1 MTDTNVQLGPTIQA
15 AEALQ
20 PTKIDYDY
28 HAAREAGLTD
38 ADIADYLAAETQYD
52 IAAAREAGIKNV
64 DVIKELSTVRD
75 PGAFA
80 TLAEGINRGMTET
93 GGMGLGAYGGF
104 KAGVP
109 LAAAASAAFPPAAP
123 VTAPVVLGATTIA
136 GALTGGYLINE
147 LNEYFFPEEPLRRG
161 LYEGGRTFGGGI
173 LPLPVPYLAAS
184 RNAALGPAM
193 HIREFVKKQGGKPI
207 KATPVEQVLETA
219 MTRPMSF
226 AAIETGAAG
235 TSAAL
240 GGAAEQNDPGNVLKR
255 TAAEITGAIF
265 NPAQILRIT
274 APVIQP
280 LKTALSTLTT
290 EGRYKRLGTK
300 VVKILED
307 AGEDPTAVLKALRSD
322 RELATLAADA
332 GVDLDT
338 TTAAG
343 KALSPTLAKL
353 QADIAAD
360 LKSGPTLERASLQNL
375 TAMTK
380 MVDLMI
386 AMDDPSLLDAAATM
400 QRNIY
405 EELLQSRLNQVE
417 GKAADTAGNIIST
430 TPTAA
435 KKAGEVIETQTRQ
448 VLTEARD
455 QERILYTR
463 VNKTEP
469 AAAGS
474 VVAAFDQIRADLLPE
489 SPFPS
494 LITRFVNR
502 VSGRDMETV
511 EDAFVVGY
519 RETQDEISRL
529 RSIADKRKDKFQEF
543 ETKYPGAADRVDGA
557 LAYGTDMNAV
567 IAEIKSDL
575 GSFDTV
581 IRDLANVA
589 GNYRE
594 KGLDVVGSDLSA
606 VERARVASH
615 AERLIDFL
623 QAEQK
628 VIDTQAYQR
637 NYSARLQESQAAEA
651 ARAPDAPDV
660 TVGDLTRFRSEML
673 SMARDA
679 RAAGNYRDSNFYGQM
694 AEAAL
699 DDLGLASQTIG
710 PKTQNQLNLQ
720 AAHNFSRSLNDV
732 FTRAFSGDILG
743 KSRTGAAKLPP
754 ELVFDTVMRGSAN
767 ATNLKLLQIQDA
779 ARFMADNAGEDFA
792 DSAAARLGTVRGA
805 QETMLRG
812 QASNFYNPATD
823 RVNMN
828 GLTAWMRQNDEALSM
843 FPSLKDDLTNS
854 VTAQKLLA
862 DARKEDSLFRKGLD
876 NQLALSAFLGNAET
890 PAAGVGTLIGS
901 PGNRPKNPASNLNA
915 AAKAAT
921 QTSPEVAAGLRDAIL
936 DHAYVFAGGADDKMS
951 FKAYRDYLFKPLAR
965 GQQSVMGIMRQ
976 QGLFSDAEATRLNTI
991 LREATFIEDAIVNG
1005 ERGNYKLK
1013 DAPSAIYD
1021 LVVRIG
1027 GLGIGAQISK
1037 LTGRTQGLVEAST
1050 GIQFA
1055 RNKFQHMPNT
1065 YFNDLLQEAAR
1076 NPATM
1081 ELLINKGLNASAG
1094 NKSIR
1099 LNRQLNSAL
1108 INAGLTPTE
1117 EQIQNA
1123 QFNLTLPNLV
1133 SPANAAPSTAE
1144 LEQYLQSINTPPQA
1158 APAPLPNAAPPAT
1171 PGAQPPVQAPPPAAG
1186 GGNPNMRANY
1196 ATMFPN
1202 DPVSGLINAQQ
1213 QQQQQQGAR

>member
-1 MTDTNVQLGPTIQA
+1 MADTSAQLGPTIQA

-28 HAAREAGLTD
+28 NAAREAGLTD
-38 ADIADYLAAETQYD
+38 AAIANYLASETQYD
-52 IAAAREAGIKNV
+52 IDGARKAGIKNV
-64 DVIKELSTVRD
+64 DIIKELSTVRD
-75 PGAFA
+75 PGALA
-80 TLAEGINRGMTET
+80 TLGEGINRGMTET

-109 LAAAASAAFPPAAP
+109 LAAAAGAAFPPAAP
-123 VTAPVVLGATTIA
+123 VTAPLVLGATTIT
-136 GALTGGYLINE
+136 GALTGGYLTNE
-147 LNEYFFPEEPLRRG
+147 LNEYFFPEAPLRRG
-161 LYEGGRTFGGGI
+161 LYEGGRTFGGGV
-173 LPLPVPYLAAS
+173 LPLPIPYLAAA
-184 RNAALGPAM
+184 RNSALGPAM
-193 HIREFVKKQGGKPI
+193 HIREFIKNKGGTPI
-207 KATPVEQVLETA
+207 KATPVEKVLETA
-219 MTRPMSF
+219 STRPGSF
-226 AAIETGAAG
+226 AAIETGAAA
-235 TSAAL
+235 TSGIL
-240 GGAAEQNDPGNVLKR
+240 GGAVEENDPGNVLKR

-265 NPAQILRIT
+265 NPAQVLRIT
-274 APVIQP
+274 TPVIAP
-280 LKTALSTLTT
+280 LKASLSQLTT
-290 EGRYKRLGTK
+290 TGRANKLGGK
-300 VVKILED
+300 IVKILEE

-322 RELATLAADA
+322 RELATLAAEA

-360 LKSGPTLERASLQNL
+360 LRAGPTLERASLQNL
-375 TAMTK
+375 TAMNK

-386 AMDDPSLLDAAATM
+386 AMDDPSILDAAATM

-405 EELLQSRLNQVE
+405 EELLQSRLSQVE
-417 GKAADTAGNIIST
+417 GKAAETAGNIIST

-455 QERILYTR
+455 QEKMLYNR
-463 VNKTEP
+463 VNKKEP
-469 AAAGS
+469 ANASS
-474 VVAAFDQIRADLLPE
+474 VIDTFDKITGELLPE

-494 LITRFVNR
+494 LIRRFVGR
-502 VSGRDMETV
+502 VSGRDADV
-511 EDAFVVGY
+511 PEDAVAGQMATLNKELAAAQKKFKTLAAKGGVA
-519 RETQDEISRL
+519 EDEL
-529 RSIADKRKDKFQEF
+529 YGA
-543 ETKYPGAADRVDGA
+543 YP
-557 LAYGTDMNAV
+557 
-567 IAEIKSDL
+567 DL
-575 GSFDTV
+575 FRAPQGGIQRA
-581 IRDLANVA
+581 IRDLGDIVA
-589 GNYRE
+589 DYRA
-594 KGLDVVGSDLSA
+594 KGSDQRGSFLDPTT
-606 VERARVASH
+606 RNRVAQL
-615 AERLIDFL
+615 AEAKIAELLATEEITFL
-623 QAEQK
+623 
-628 VIDTQAYQR
+628 R
-637 NYSARLQESQAAEA
+637 SQQSRATAEA
-651 ARAPDAPDV
+651 AEQASELPEI
-660 TVGDLTRFRSEML
+660 TVGDLTAFRSEML
-673 SMARDA
+673 SMARDS

-699 DDLGLASQTIG
+699 DDLGLASGTIG
-710 PKTQNQLNLQ
+710 PKTENQLSLQ

-732 FTRAFSGDILG
+732 FTRAFSGEVLG
-743 KSRTGAAKLPP
+743 KSKTGAAKLPP

-828 GLTAWMRQNDEALSM
+828 GLTAWMRQNDEALTM
-843 FPSLKDDLTNS
+843 FPALKDDLTNS
-854 VTAQKLLA
+854 VTAQKLLS
-862 DARKEDSLFRKGLD
+862 DAKKEDSLFRKGLD

-901 PGNRPKNPASNLNA
+901 PGNRPKNPAANLNA
-915 AAKAAT
+915 AAKAAA
-921 QTSPEVAAGLRDAIL
+921 QTSPEVVAGLRDAIL

-976 QGLFSDAEATRLNTI
+976 QGLFSDAEATRINTI
-991 LREATFIEDAIVNG
+991 LREATFIEDAIVSG
-1005 ERGNYKLK
+1005 DRGNYKLK
-1013 DAPSAIYD
+1013 DVPSAIYD
-1021 LVVRIG
+1021 LAIRVG
-1027 GLGIGAQISK
+1027 GLGVGAQISK
-1037 LTGRTQGLVEAST
+1037 LTGRTQGLVEASA

-1076 NPATM
+1076 NPEMM
-1081 ELLINKGLNASAG
+1081 ELLIDKGLNAKSG

-1117 EQIQNA
+1117 EQIQDA
-1123 QFNLTLPNLV
+1123 QFNLAIPNVV
-1133 SPANAAPSTAE
+1133 SAADAAPAAAE
-1144 LEQYLQSINTPPQA
+1144 IEQYLQSINPPPQA
-1158 APAPLPNAAPPAT
+1158 APATLPNAAPPAM
-1171 PGAQPPVQAPPPAAG
+1171 PGAQPSVQAPRPAAG
-1186 GGNPNMRANY
+1186 AASTRANY

-1213 QQQQQQGAR
+1213 QGVR